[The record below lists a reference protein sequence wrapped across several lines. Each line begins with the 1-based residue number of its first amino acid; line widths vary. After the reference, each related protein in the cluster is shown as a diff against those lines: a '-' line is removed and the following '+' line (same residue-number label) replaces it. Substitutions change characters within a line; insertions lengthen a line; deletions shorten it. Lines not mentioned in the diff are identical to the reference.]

1 MVLDWLLILSARSF
15 RRLTGARS
23 QSRALRDDRHKD
35 PHWARGLTNPEA
47 GAFNSTPDQ
56 SSLIPLVPAL
66 KYHWNNWAASA
77 VPSVIQMKG
86 HCRGWM
92 DGLCT
97 STCSIQISHSGFSVD
112 YFVMISQCKHYCL
125 FKFWFKWFLTML
137 KTYKVHVSSYYSTQ
151 MKE

>member
-92 DGLCT
+92 DYAQVRAVFKLAT
-97 STCSIQISHSGFSVD
+97 RVLVSTI
-112 YFVMISQCKHYCL
+112 VMISQCKHYCL